1 MISVSKAA
9 KLLAERDGRSTDAH
23 KSAKNPAYQR
33 AIGTIERAVGKWK
46 GRIENGGRVDAVEEG
61 ELPSPDGGKNFLIEE
76 FVGWARSLNLKE
88 VGSLD
93 DKFKGFPAIIRISG
107 TATFQVPTV
116 EFSMTRQITAPR
128 VPAPREWVDA
138 LERVNREWVECQK
151 ENEDLRAELERLRP
165 LAEAKVKEDE
175 TRRTNARKTRK
186 EDSSD

>member
-1 MISVSKAA
+1 MISMSEAA
-9 KLLAERDGRSTDAH
+9 KLLAERDTRSTDRH
-23 KSAKNPAYQR
+23 KSANNPAYQR
-33 AIGTIERAVGKWK
+33 ATGTIERAVKKWK
-46 GRIENGGRVDAVEEG
+46 VRIDNGGRMDAVEEG

-93 DKFKGFPAIIRISG
+93 DKFKGFPAIIRIGG
-107 TATFQVPTV
+107 TATFPVPTV
-116 EFSMTRQITAPR
+116 EFSMTRQIAAPCS
-128 VPAPREWVDA
+128 PAPSEWVDA
-138 LERVNREWVECQK
+138 LERANRKWVECQK
-151 ENEDLRAELERLRP
+151 ENDELRAELERLRP